1 MSNKRHELFN
11 SSPPSILVPHPH
23 FPTFNTFEHL
33 LEWRG
38 PYTIEL
44 PHLRIILHGIDYLES
59 PAETIKPEPR
69 LLNFQQ
75 DTYRFWYQIDG
86 SGILQNVTRK
96 TFGTAR
102 PGLLG
107 VMDRG
112 ERHTYM
118 HQRGNFSCLQ
128 ILFSLFPSAQ
138 SKCYWNSE
146 IEGKSI
152 IDEAERLP
160 VEQTIF
166 TLLQPPAAKSAFN
179 DIPRCSGMLQ
189 LLSLLFDKKLIC
201 IEESRFPRNKKKS
214 LVGKAKSYIDTHY
227 QTLHHQDALE
237 KECHVD
243 INYLNILFKKE
254 TGNTLYHYLS
264 SVRMEHAKY
273 LLETTPHS
281 VVTIATSTGYP
292 NANSF
297 SRAFK
302 RIEHCT
308 PLEYRV
314 RNKHV
319 NK

>member
-1 MSNKRHELFN
+1 MRTKSHELN
-11 SSPPSILVPHPH
+11 SSFPAPSIVPHPL
-23 FPTFNTFEHL
+23 FPSCNTYEHVL
-33 LEWRG
+33 LRST
-38 PYTIEL
+38 PFTIEL
-44 PHLRIILHGIDYLES
+44 PHLQIVLHGIDYLES
-59 PAETIKPEPR
+59 PPDRTRAEPVQ
-69 LLNFQQ
+69 LNFQQ

-86 SGILQNVTRK
+86 FGILQNVTRK

-112 ERHTYM
+112 ERHTYL
-118 HQRGNFSCLQ
+118 HQRGNFACLQ

-152 IDEAERLP
+152 IDESERFS
-160 VEQTIF
+160 VEQTIAAI
-166 TLLQPPAAKSAFN
+166 LQKPSSKTTVHH
-179 DIPRCSGMLQ
+179 IPLCIGLLQ
-189 LLSLLFDKKLIC
+189 LLTLLFEKELIC

-214 LVGKAKSYIDTHY
+214 LVSKAKFFIDTHY
-227 QTLHHQDALE
+227 QSLHHQDALE

-264 SVRMEHAKY
+264 SVRMEHAKF
-273 LLETTPHS
+273 LLETTPMS

-308 PLEYRV
+308 PLEHRV

-319 NK
+319 SK